1 MIPFVVRRMLQGVA
15 ALFVVSVAMFLLLFV
30 GPNPLEQLRSNPE
43 YSEADIARITEQY
56 GWDRPWHV
64 QYVEWAGGMLSGD
77 WGDSLLQQRP
87 AKELIGERLPLTLVL
102 TSASLL
108 LSAMIALPLGILLA
122 ARRNTRLDH
131 GVAILSFALMA
142 MPGFLLALGLQI
154 AAIKLY
160 HSTGILAAF
169 AAGAPESASVIEWIR
184 RLALPVIA
192 LTTVQVAGWTR
203 YQRSETLGVLA
214 SEYVKVARAKGLS
227 ERTVMV
233 RHALPNTALP
243 IITIVAMDVATL
255 FGGAV
260 GVETIFGLPGMGS
273 LMLDAVMQRDVVVAL
288 DIVVI
293 LATLMVVANLV
304 ADLLYGVF
312 DPRARVAGSSA

>member
-1 MIPFVVRRMLQGVA
+1 MIPFVARRLLQGA
-15 ALFVVSVAMFLLLFV
+15 GALVVVSIAMFLLLFV

-43 YSEADIARITEQY
+43 FSEEDIARITHEY
-56 GWDRPWHV
+56 GWDRPWHE

-77 WGDSLLQQRP
+77 WGESLLQQRP
-87 AKELIGERLPLTLVL
+87 AKELIVERLPLTLVL
-102 TSASLL
+102 TASSML
-108 LSAMIALPLGILLA
+108 LSAAIAIPLGILLA
-122 ARRNTRLDH
+122 ARRNSRLDH
-131 GVAILSFALMA
+131 GVAIGSFALMA

-160 HSTGILAAF
+160 HSTGILWAY
-169 AAGAPESASVIEWIR
+169 AAGAPENGSPVEWIR
-184 RLALPVIA
+184 RLALPVLA
-192 LTTVQVAGWTR
+192 LTAVQVAGWTR
-203 YQRSETLGVLA
+203 YQRSEMLGALA
-214 SEYVKVARAKGLS
+214 SEYVKAARAKGLS
-227 ERTVMV
+227 ERYVVV

-273 LMLDAVMQRDVVVAL
+273 LLLDAVSQRDVVVAL
-288 DIVVI
+288 DVVVI
-293 LATLMVVANLV
+293 GAVLMVVANLV

-312 DPRARVAGSSA
+312 DPRARVTGAVA